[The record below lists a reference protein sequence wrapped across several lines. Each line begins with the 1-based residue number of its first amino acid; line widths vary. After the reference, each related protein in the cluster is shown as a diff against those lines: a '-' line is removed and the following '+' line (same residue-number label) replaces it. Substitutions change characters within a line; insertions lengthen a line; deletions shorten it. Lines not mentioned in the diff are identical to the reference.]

1 MIIVI
6 SSGHG
11 LLIRGASGLIDEVE
25 EARRVV
31 PEVATWLRKMKHSVV
46 EFHDDT
52 STSQQENLETI
63 VNFHNM
69 QTRDLDVSVHF
80 NAYEPTTE
88 SRGTEVWYETQ
99 DELAADISYSIANAS
114 DLFNRGGKHTNDLY
128 FLGHTDKPAVLIE
141 VCFVD
146 SEFDVEHYVEHFE
159 DICESIAAAI
169 SDYFKEEQ
177 IA

>member
-1 MIIVI
+1 MRVVI

-11 LLIRGASGLIDEVE
+11 LKIRGAAGLIDEVD

-31 PEVATWLRKMKHSVV
+31 PEVAALLRKMKHSVV
-46 EFHDDT
+46 EFNDDT
-52 STSQQENLETI
+52 STAQQENLETI

-88 SRGTEVWYETQ
+88 SRGTEVWYQTQ

-114 DLFNRGGKHTNDLY
+114 DLFNRGGKYTSDLY
-128 FLGHTDKPAVLIE
+128 FLNHTDMPAALIE

-169 SDYFKEEQ
+169 NDHFAEAQSV
-177 IA
+177 